1 MKCSKKRQNYFGI
14 IVVGLL
20 LAMAIPATALGQ
32 GRCRGQGR
40 RQDGNIGWPTRT
52 TSLSQYDRKCAK
64 FRNCHDASEG
74 RWDGRGP
81 RGSRVSNILTTRVR
95 HRNRRFDNNDLVL
108 RNRRNRE
115 VRNNFLRNRDRRRG
129 RRVNDNR

>member
-1 MKCSKKRQNYFGI
+1 M
-14 IVVGLL
+14 GLL
-20 LAMAIPATALGQ
+20 LALAIPATALGQ
-32 GRCRGQGR
+32 GRGRGQWR
-40 RQDGNIGWPTRT
+40 RPSGNIAWPTRT
-52 TSLSQYDRKCAK
+52 TRLSKYDRKCAK

-95 HRNRRFDNNDLVL
+95 HRNRYLDNDLIL

-115 VRNNFLRNRDRRRG
+115 VRNNFLRYRERRG

>member
-1 MKCSKKRQNYFGI
+1 M
-14 IVVGLL
+14 GLL
-20 LAMAIPATALGQ
+20 LAMAVPATALGQ
-32 GRCRGQGR
+32 GLGRGQGR
-40 RQDGNIGWPTRT
+40 RQVGNIGWPART
-52 TSLSQYDRKCAK
+52 TSLSNYDRKCRK

-95 HRNRRFDNNDLVL
+95 HRNRHFDDNDFVL

-115 VRNNFLRNRDRRRG
+115 VRNNFLRNRG
-129 RRVNDNR
+129 RRVGRRVIDNR

>member
-1 MKCSKKRQNYFGI
+1 MKRSKNRQNFFGI
-14 IVVGLL
+14 IVMGLL
-20 LAMAIPATALGQ
+20 LALAIPATALGQ
-32 GRCRGQGR
+32 GRGRGQWR
-40 RQDGNIGWPTRT
+40 RQSANIAWPTRT
-52 TSLSQYDRKCAK
+52 TRLSKYDRKCAK

-95 HRNRRFDNNDLVL
+95 HRNRYLDNDLIL

-115 VRNNFLRNRDRRRG
+115 VRNNFLRYRERQI
-129 RRVNDNR
+129 